1 MAILVDELREY
12 PDVALPFTSWCHMAT
27 DGDFAELHAFAARL
41 GLRRAWFQRDHYDLP
56 PHGRAA
62 ALALG
67 AEEVPTGELL
77 RRMAGPRGDR
87 ARRRT
92 LAPAGVTWLRGSGG
106 PAVLR
111 FPPGSL
117 VVIGGPPGAGK
128 STLAARVVDHGRVP
142 VLDPDDTRDAL
153 ALDPDD
159 TRDALALSWEEAL
172 AGWRADVRAAL
183 AAGGGA
189 VAVTT
194 ALRHG
199 HRLGLTKAAAAAGVP
214 AHLVVLDADAD
225 TCRAGR
231 AAQGAERISDGLFEH
246 LLREW
251 EAFRRTL
258 DAGRE
263 PDPFASVTVLDRA
276 AANRVRRFGV

>member
-12 PDVALPFTSWCHMAT
+12 PDAALPFTSWCHMAT
-27 DGDFAELHAFAARL
+27 DGAFEELHAFAARL

-56 PHGRAA
+56 PHGREAA
-62 ALALG
+62 VALG

-87 ARRRT
+87 TRRRG
-92 LAPAGVTWLRGSGG
+92 LAPAGVAWLHGGAG

-111 FPPGSL
+111 FAPGSL

-128 STLAARVVDHGRVP
+128 STLAARVVDRARVP
-142 VLDPDDTRDAL
+142 VLDPDDTRDARG
-153 ALDPDD
+153 LD
-159 TRDALALSWEEAL
+159 WQEAL
-172 AGWRADVRAAL
+172 AVWRADLGAAL
-183 AAGGGA
+183 VSGSGA

-199 HRLGLTKAAAAAGVP
+199 HRLGLAKAADAAGVP
-214 AHLVVLDADAD
+214 AHLVLLDAGAEA
-225 TCRAGR
+225 CRAGR
-231 AAQGAERISDGLFEH
+231 ASHGAPRISDGLFEH

-258 DAGRE
+258 AAASDAE
-263 PDPFASVTVLDRA
+263 PFASATILDRA
-276 AANRVRRFGV
+276 AADRLRRVLL

>member
-12 PDVALPFTSWCHMAT
+12 PDVRLPFTTWCHMAT
-27 DGDFAELHAFAARL
+27 DGELDELHAFAARL

-62 ALALG
+62 AVALG

-77 RRMAGPRGDR
+77 LRMSGPRGDR
-87 ARRRT
+87 ARRRA
-92 LAPAGVTWLRGSGG
+92 LAPEGVMWIDGRAG

-111 FPPGSL
+111 YPAGAL

-128 STLAARVVDHGRVP
+128 STLAGRVVDRARVP
-142 VLDPDDTRDAL
+142 VLDPDDIRAARGL
-153 ALDPDD
+153 A
-159 TRDALALSWEEAL
+159 WEEAL
-172 AGWRADVRAAL
+172 AAWRAAL
-183 AAGGGA
+183 AAAIAEGGGA

-199 HRLGLTKAAAAAGVP
+199 HRLGMTKAAAAAGVP
-214 AHLVVLDADAD
+214 AHLVLLDADAD
-225 TCRAGR
+225 ACRAAR
-231 AAQGAERISDGLFEH
+231 AAQGAARISDGLFEH

-251 EAFRRTL
+251 EAFRRAL
-258 DAGRE
+258 RDGAG
-263 PDPFASVTVLDRA
+263 PHPFASVTILSRE
-276 AANRVRRFGV
+276 AANRVRRIEV